1 VLDRHLH
8 FSAAQRRCFYLP
20 FPSGGTRVG
29 YQVTSSGQTAVVLI
43 SRLAE
48 TGTSSPEDGPL
59 RFIMEAIVAALILL
73 SIPGNCLTFESPG
86 PQDPGSLQWP
96 LGIAAQYVN
105 NGSWTAQSTD
115 DGCSSL
121 EEGKFDPITWTIST
135 RIFCP
140 NQFSTAPYVANGY
153 FGQALPSESVGYWVE
168 RLPNGSPA
176 SNG

>member
-1 VLDRHLH
+1 
-8 FSAAQRRCFYLP
+8 
-20 FPSGGTRVG
+20 
-29 YQVTSSGQTAVVLI
+29 
-43 SRLAE
+43 
-48 TGTSSPEDGPL
+48 
-59 RFIMEAIVAALILL
+59 MEAIVAALILL